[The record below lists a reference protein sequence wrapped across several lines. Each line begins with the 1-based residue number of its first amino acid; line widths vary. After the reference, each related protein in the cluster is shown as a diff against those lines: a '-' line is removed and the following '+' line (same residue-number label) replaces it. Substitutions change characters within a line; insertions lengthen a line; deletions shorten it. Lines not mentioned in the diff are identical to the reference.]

1 MRVAV
6 IGAGVSGL
14 VAAYLL
20 RRAHDVVVYESETRL
35 GGHVHTVDAHDDDG
49 RPLSV
54 DTGFIVFNESHYP
67 AFCRLLEHLGVASQ
81 PSDMSFSVRDDRDGT
96 EYRGSSLD
104 TLFAQRRNLLRP
116 RFWGLVG
123 DLLRFLREAPSLLA
137 ADPDLTL
144 GAWLDA
150 RRYGRAFQ
158 EQHILP
164 MGAALWSMPLRDVRA
179 FPARHFAAF
188 LANHHMLQ
196 IKGRP
201 QWRVIRGGSRTYVEA
216 LVRGWRHEIRSGA
229 PVESVQRLDGAV
241 LVTARGGDP
250 ERFDHVVL
258 ACHSDQ
264 ALRLLADPSDR
275 EREVLGA
282 IPYRDNDVV
291 LHTDAAAALPRR
303 RKVWA
308 SWNYRLSPAVYDG
321 GGGATPPIGA
331 AVTYHMNRLQSLDAR
346 RQFCVSLNET
356 ARLDSERI
364 LGRWT
369 YAHPQFTTAA
379 VAAQKRRDALHTHP
393 TTSYCGAYWGW
404 GFHEDGVQSALKVAA
419 RFREVL

>member
-1 MRVAV
+1 MTTATSKRIAV

-14 VAAYLL
+14 VAAWLL
-20 RRAHDVVVYESETRL
+20 RRRHEVVLLESSARL
-35 GGHVHTVDAHDDDG
+35 GGHVHTVDVEEDG
-49 RPLSV
+49 RAV
-54 DTGFIVFNESHYP
+54 AIDTGFIVFNEANYP
-67 AFCRLLEHLGVASQ
+67 GFCRLLEQLGVASQ
-81 PSDMSFSVRDDRDGT
+81 PSDMSFSVRDDRDGI

-116 RFWGLVG
+116 RFWGLVA
-123 DLLRFLREAPSLLA
+123 DLLRFLREARGLLE
-137 ADPDLTL
+137 ADPSLTL
-144 GAWLDA
+144 GQWLDA

-164 MGAALWSMPLRDVRA
+164 MGAALWSMPLDDVRA

-201 QWRVIRGGSRTYVEA
+201 TWRVVRGGSRTYVEA
-216 LVRGWRHEIRSGA
+216 LVRGWRHEIRLA
-229 PVESVQRLDGAV
+229 TPVVRVERGDQGVAV
-241 LVTARGGDP
+241 TVAGGEV

-264 ALRLLADPSDR
+264 ALRLLADPSPL

-282 IPYRDNDVV
+282 ITYRDNDVV
-291 LHTDAAAALPRR
+291 LHTDAAAVLPRR
-303 RKVWA
+303 RKAWA
-308 SWNYRLSPAVYDG
+308 SWNYHLAG
-321 GGGATPPIGA
+321 GDGA

-346 RQFCVSLNET
+346 LPYCVSLNET
-356 ARLDSERI
+356 ARLDPARI

-379 VAAQKRRDALHTHP
+379 VAAQRQRDALNAHP
-393 TTSYCGAYWGW
+393 QTSYCGAYWGW
-404 GFHEDGVQSALKVAA
+404 GFHEDGVVSALAVAA
-419 RFREVL
+419 RFGERL